1 MMATNLPSELEVFYQ
16 FLAEQLQN
24 GASDLSPEQSVEAFR
39 SYQRDLER
47 LKNDIRPAVEQF
59 KRGEGRQLDY
69 DALKDDVT
77 KRLAE
82 KDITE
87 CRALLPDQR
96 RHLHC
101 PDL

>member
-1 MMATNLPSELEVFYQ
+1 MTATNSPSELDVFYQ
-16 FLAEQLQN
+16 FLAEQLRD

-69 DALKDDVT
+69 DAVKDEVT
-77 KRLAE
+77 QRLAA
-82 KDITE
+82 KGITE
-87 CRALLPDQR
+87 
-96 RHLHC
+96 
-101 PDL
+101 

>member
-1 MMATNLPSELEVFYQ
+1 MTTNSPSELDVFYH
-16 FLAEQLQN
+16 FLAEQLQD

-69 DALKDDVT
+69 DAIKAEVT
-77 KRLAE
+77 QRLAE
-82 KDITE
+82 TSASSS
-87 CRALLPDQR
+87 R
-96 RHLHC
+96 
-101 PDL
+101 